1 MTVMVR
7 DTDSRLWIPPI
18 HKTIA
23 TEGQGIPEVAESI
36 ARHATHLQQTGEWAA
51 RDRARLVAEL
61 EMVLGEALKARFH
74 QTLAPETYN
83 EIVEKVSSRDL
94 SPWEAVK
101 VLLNGSSG

>member
-1 MTVMVR
+1 
-7 DTDSRLWIPPI
+7 
-18 HKTIA
+18 
-23 TEGQGIPEVAESI
+23 
-36 ARHATHLQQTGEWAA
+36 
-51 RDRARLVAEL
+51 
-61 EMVLGEALKARFH
+61 MVLGEALKARFH